1 MSRGDLDWHGNGPAV
16 MSTEVLMVRLYLAEG
31 RDDVRKVF
39 KWLET
44 SKIRGFTVFRG
55 IAGLG
60 NDGRVHKASLLDLSS
75 ELPMVIEF
83 FDTPE
88 RVAELMPTLQT
99 LVKPDHIVS
108 WTAQT
113 GI

>member
-1 MSRGDLDWHGNGPAV
+1 MNN
-16 MSTEVLMVRLYLAEG
+16 EVLMVRLYLAEG
-31 RDDVRKVF
+31 RDDIRKVF

-44 SKIRGFTVFRG
+44 NKMRGFTVFRG

-60 NDGRVHKASLLDLSS
+60 NDGLVHKASLLDLSS

-83 FDTPE
+83 FDTPD
-88 RVAELMPTLQT
+88 RVAELMPTLRT

>member
-1 MSRGDLDWHGNGPAV
+1 MT
-16 MSTEVLMVRLYLAEG
+16 TEVLMVRLYLAEG
-31 RDDVRKVF
+31 RDDIRNVH

-44 SKIRGFTVFRG
+44 NKIRGFTAFRG

-60 NDGRVHKASLLDLSS
+60 SDGLVHKASLLDLSS

-88 RVAELMPTLQT
+88 RIAELMPTLRT
-99 LVKPDHIVS
+99 FVKPDHIVS

>member
-1 MSRGDLDWHGNGPAV
+1 MSD
-16 MSTEVLMVRLYLAEG
+16 EVLMVRLYLAEG
-31 RDDVRKVF
+31 RDDIRKVL

-44 SKIRGFTVFRG
+44 NKIRGFTVFRG
-55 IAGLG
+55 ITGLG
-60 NDGRVHKASLLDLSS
+60 SDGRVHKASLLDLSS

-83 FDTPE
+83 FDTPA

>member
-1 MSRGDLDWHGNGPAV
+1 

-31 RDDVRKVF
+31 RDDIRKVF

-44 SKIRGFTVFRG
+44 TKMRGFTVFRG
-55 IAGLG
+55 ITGLG
-60 NDGRVHKASLLDLSS
+60 NDGRVHTATLLDLSS
-75 ELPMVIEF
+75 GLPMVIEF

-88 RVAELMPTLQT
+88 RIAELMPTLRT

>member
-1 MSRGDLDWHGNGPAV
+1 MSD
-16 MSTEVLMVRLYLAEG
+16 EVLMVRLYLAEG
-31 RDDVRKVF
+31 RDDMRKVF

-44 SKIRGFTVFRG
+44 NKMRGFTVFRG
-55 IAGLG
+55 VAGLG
-60 NDGRVHKASLLDLSS
+60 SDGRVHKASLLDLSS

-83 FDTPE
+83 FDTPA
-88 RVAELMPTLQT
+88 RIAELMPTLQT

-108 WTAQT
+108 FPAQT

>member
-1 MSRGDLDWHGNGPAV
+1 MN
-16 MSTEVLMVRLYLAEG
+16 TEVLMVRLYLAEG
-31 RDDVRKVF
+31 RDDIRKVF

-44 SKIRGFTVFRG
+44 NKMRGFTVFRG

-60 NDGRVHKASLLDLSS
+60 NDGRVHTASLLDLSS

-88 RVAELMPTLQT
+88 RVAELMPTLRT

-108 WTAQT
+108 WMAKT

>member
-1 MSRGDLDWHGNGPAV
+1 MSN
-16 MSTEVLMVRLYLAEG
+16 EVLVVRLYLAEG
-31 RDDVRKVF
+31 RDDIRKVF

-44 SKIRGFTVFRG
+44 NKMRGFTVFRG

-60 NDGRVHKASLLDLSS
+60 SDGLMHKASLLDLSS
-75 ELPMVIEF
+75 ELPMIVEF

-88 RVAELMPTLQT
+88 RVAELMPTLRT
-99 LVKPDHIVS
+99 LVKADHIVS

>member
-1 MSRGDLDWHGNGPAV
+1 MNS
-16 MSTEVLMVRLYLAEG
+16 EVLMVRLYLAEG
-31 RDDVRKVF
+31 RDDIRKVF
-39 KWLET
+39 KWLEST
-44 SKIRGFTVFRG
+44 KMRGFTVFRG

-60 NDGRVHKASLLDLSS
+60 SDGKVHKASLLDLSS

-83 FDTPE
+83 FDTPA
-88 RVAELMPTLQT
+88 RIAELMPTLQT

>member
-1 MSRGDLDWHGNGPAV
+1 MSDQ
-16 MSTEVLMVRLYLAEG
+16 VLMVRLYLAEG
-31 RDDVRKVF
+31 RDDIRKVF

-44 SKIRGFTVFRG
+44 NKMRGFTVFRG

-60 NDGRVHKASLLDLSS
+60 NDGLVHKASLLDLSS

-88 RVAELMPTLQT
+88 RVAELMPTLRA

>member
-1 MSRGDLDWHGNGPAV
+1 MS
-16 MSTEVLMVRLYLAEG
+16 EQVLMVRLYLAEG
-31 RDDVRKVF
+31 RDDMRKVF

-44 SKIRGFTVFRG
+44 NEMRGFTVFRG

-60 NDGRVHKASLLDLSS
+60 SDGLLHKASLLDLSS

-88 RVAELMPTLQT
+88 RVAELMPTLRT
-99 LVKPDHIVS
+99 LIKPDHIVS

>member
-1 MSRGDLDWHGNGPAV
+1 MSGRHLDWHGDGAAV

-31 RDDVRKVF
+31 RDDIRKVF

-44 SKIRGFTVFRG
+44 TKMRGFTVFRG

-60 NDGRVHKASLLDLSS
+60 NDGRVHRASLLDLSS

-88 RVAELMPTLQT
+88 RVAELMPTLRT